1 MKQGKSRV
9 SRTHVRLALA
19 LGVVAS
25 VSAYSV
31 TALHK
36 QISRAPALIRNDNAP
51 PPRVTRIGGV
61 TYVVSVA
68 ARDRIVPDT
77 AMPDAGAPAR
87 LLWLAGRVTSP
98 APGGT
103 VVLDPGGSIV
113 EFDQSLRPHRP
124 SLSLDGR
131 EAVEVAASTDGGWWI
146 VDATGRLLLVDRRGA
161 LVREISTPFFFP
173 SVASASDGSDAWVVR
188 SSQRFGYSWDSAAP
202 LLVRIREDGGVA
214 AKVGSAEL
222 PAHVMLQDLANAGR
236 LVVSGNRLFYVPFI
250 RDRIVALDSTGDTLW
265 VASRALPQSTREPR
279 FEVNDGKVVI
289 DYHPVNLGA
298 SVGPDGLL
306 YVLSTSGV
314 TTARSRLDAF
324 DPQTGHLLRS
334 AELETALPTI
344 AVDHAGRV
352 YLLDATK
359 LLTGVAP
366 EARQRFPRFALATS
380 AGDSIGSS
388 ALRGRVT
395 LINVWASWC
404 KPCREEMPGLDSLRR
419 AVRDSAFMYVS
430 VNGDASRA
438 SAEGFLRD
446 VGLEMPF
453 AIAGS
458 GVTRAFHAPGLP
470 YTVLLDREGRIVQR
484 WMGYS
489 GADQTTQIRAAIQ
502 LELGR
507 EPGAAHAHHGG
518 AGT

>member
-1 MKQGKSRV
+1 MKRQSRV

-19 LGVVAS
+19 LGVLAS
-25 VSAYSV
+25 VSAYGITV
-31 TALHK
+31 LDK
-36 QISRAPALIRNDNAP
+36 QTSRAPAFIRNANAP
-51 PPRVTRIGGV
+51 PPRVTRIAGV

-77 AMPDAGAPAR
+77 AMPDAGAAAR

-98 APGGT
+98 ARNGT

-113 EFDQSLRPHRP
+113 EFDQALQPNRPR
-124 SLSLDGR
+124 LSLDGR
-131 EAVEVAASTDGGWWI
+131 EAVEVAAKAGGGWWI
-146 VDATGRLLLVDRRGA
+146 VDATGRLLLVDRRGTV
-161 LVREISTPFFFP
+161 VREMGAPFLFP
-173 SVASASDGSDAWVVR
+173 SVTSDGSDVWLVR
-188 SSQRFGYSWDSAAP
+188 SPQQFGYAWDSAAP
-202 LLVRIREDGGVA
+202 LIVRVSEHGEVV
-214 AKVGSAEL
+214 AKVGSAKL

-250 RDRIVALDSTGDTLW
+250 RDEIVALDTTGDTLW
-265 VASRALPQSTREPR
+265 VTSRALPQSTREPR

-306 YVLSTSGV
+306 YVLSTSGF

-324 DPQTGHLLRS
+324 DPRTGHLLRS
-334 AELETALPTI
+334 VEFDTALPTI
-344 AVDHAGRV
+344 AVDQSGRV
-352 YLLDATK
+352 YLLDATR

-366 EARQRFPRFALATS
+366 EARQRFPAFALATS
-380 AGDSIGSS
+380 AGDSIRSS
-388 ALRGRVT
+388 ALLGRVT

-419 AVRDSAFMYVS
+419 AVRDSAFVFVS
-430 VNGDASRA
+430 INGDASRA
-438 SAEGFLRD
+438 SAEGFLRE
-446 VGLEMPF
+446 VGLAMPF
-453 AIAGS
+453 ALAGS

-470 YTVLLDREGRIVQR
+470 YTVLLDREGKIVQR
-484 WMGYS
+484 WVGYS
-489 GADQTTQIRAAIQ
+489 GVDQATQIRAAIK

-507 EPGAAHAHHGG
+507 GPGAPHAHHGG
-518 AGT
+518 PRT